1 LRKNIQPTIKRIRDR
16 IIEIFCR
23 DKSNESIIKVL
34 SILMNVD
41 RMAIKTFVYLK
52 LLGILNGCVLAK
64 IGYLGKIK

>member
-1 LRKNIQPTIKRIRDR
+1 
-16 IIEIFCR
+16 
-23 DKSNESIIKVL
+23 
-34 SILMNVD
+34 MNVD